1 VILRLSLGAIA
12 LFAIGGTA
20 VSLTALIGS
29 GDRAMA
35 LWTLFYA
42 WMAAVCGLSAVIP
55 AAPKGGDE
63 P

>member
-1 VILRLSLGAIA
+1 MILRLSLGAIA
-12 LFAIGGTA
+12 FFAIGGTV

-42 WMAAVCGLSAVIP
+42 WVAAVCGLSAWTP
-55 AAPKGGDE
+55 PAPKDGGGS
-63 P
+63 